1 MSTCKDIIFANGGA
15 VVVIAIKDCIK
26 EAQLQLHDIDKYQ
39 ILPQDPTIS
48 NKKLGNQAIHHFQIE
63 KLLKNKVLEE
73 LKM

>member
-15 VVVIAIKDCIK
+15 VVVITIKDCIK

-48 NKKLGNQAIHHFQIE
+48 NKKLGNQAIHHFQKE
-63 KLLKNKVLEE
+63 KLLKNKTLEK
-73 LKM
+73 LKI